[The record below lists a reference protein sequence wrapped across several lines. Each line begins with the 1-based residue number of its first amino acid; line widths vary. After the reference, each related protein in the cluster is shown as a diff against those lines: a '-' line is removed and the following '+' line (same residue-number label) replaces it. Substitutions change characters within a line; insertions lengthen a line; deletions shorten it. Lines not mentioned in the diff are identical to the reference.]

1 MRCGGSWIHVLM
13 SGNAHID
20 REIGS
25 MLRNTQHRVGTYPPQ
40 LDFTRWHEPCKDV
53 VCEATTRLAKEFLMK
68 TFVKKI
74 RGASMV
80 EYALLLV
87 AILLL
92 AAGAFKLLGPMV
104 GTSATNAGK
113 QL

>member
-1 MRCGGSWIHVLM
+1 
-13 SGNAHID
+13 
-20 REIGS
+20 
-25 MLRNTQHRVGTYPPQ
+25 
-40 LDFTRWHEPCKDV
+40 
-53 VCEATTRLAKEFLMK
+53 MK
-68 TFVKKI
+68 KLVNKV

-92 AAGAFKLLGPMV
+92 AAGAFKALGPKV
-104 GTSATNAGK
+104 GQAATRGGA